1 MQQVCPRKITP
12 WKYCIICIHTP
23 PHTSTHTYVLVC
35 GVKHTSYWGLQSK
48 ISLKAIL
55 RATSNS
61 GFQHANGPSPAWTT
75 LPSSRPRFP
84 NPHPPTHCLQESL
97 LVGLGGFLLK
107 GATSLWICPSRNTGH
122 AALSVCFRG
131 NVLRPWA
138 MSWAP
143 MHAFLCRQCQ
153 AWGSSSGAQT
163 DGGNYGGLTPVP
175 PPCHRP

>member
-12 WKYCIICIHTP
+12 WKYCIICILTP

-84 NPHPPTHCLQESL
+84 NPHPLPTAFKSLCWWGWGASCSRVPQASGFVLLGTQVTLHCPRVS
-97 LVGLGGFLLK
+97 GG
-107 GATSLWICPSRNTGH
+107 
-122 AALSVCFRG
+122 
-131 NVLRPWA
+131 
-138 MSWAP
+138 M
-143 MHAFLCRQCQ
+143 
-153 AWGSSSGAQT
+153 SSGHGPCPGHLCTLSSADNARPGAAAQ
-163 DGGNYGGLTPVP
+163 G
-175 PPCHRP
+175 HRLMVAIMGA